1 MLLSEARPRP
11 YRQPESERRFNQEE
25 TDKQSF
31 DTLKDRAVW
40 TKNYGKDF
48 INRYKHAFNNGDAV
62 ARNPRSAIRSYCRN
76 VIRDMFVPY
85 YTQHADKLVK
95 DPDIH
100 VVLSNAYHDSV
111 HAGLTVDARVNTH
124 RPLEKDVWQNVGE
137 FTIRGHAGAPVV
149 TIEKDSYTGRDVS
162 DALFSI
168 VSSDA
173 GQQYEKVLKD
183 LETYAYDSG
192 YGIDGFDHEKDYI
205 QEDPE
210 VRKLLDM
217 MCVEVDKQIKPII
230 ADVSK
235 KLMNLKVLVSQ
246 HISDFYKK

>member
-11 YRQPESERRFNQEE
+11 YRQHKSERGFNQEE

-31 DTLKDRAVW
+31 DTLRDRAEW

-85 YTQHADKLVK
+85 YKQHSYQLVK
-95 DPDIH
+95 DPDMY
-100 VVLSNAYHDSV
+100 VSQSYAYHDSV
-111 HAGLTVDARVNTH
+111 HVGVAVNADVDIH

-137 FTIRGHAGAPVV
+137 FTIRGRAGESIVS
-149 TIEKDSYTGRDVS
+149 IEKDPYTGRDVS

-168 VSSDA
+168 ASSDA
-173 GQQYEKVLKD
+173 GQQYEKVLKS
-183 LETYAYDSG
+183 LEIFAYDDNG
-192 YGIDGFDHEKDYI
+192 KDGFEYERDYI
-205 QEDPE
+205 QDDPE
-210 VRKLLDM
+210 VRKLLEM
-217 MCVEVDKQIKPII
+217 MCVEVDKKIMPII

-235 KLMNLKVLVSQ
+235 KLANLRVLVSQ
-246 HISDFYKK
+246 NIGAFYKK

>member
-11 YRQPESERRFNQEE
+11 YRQPESERKFNQEE

-31 DTLKDRAVW
+31 ATLRDRAEW
-40 TKNYGKDF
+40 TKNYGQDF
-48 INRYKHAFNNGDAV
+48 INRYKHAFNNSDAV
-62 ARNPRSAIRSYCRN
+62 AKNPRSAIRSRCRN
-76 VIRDMFVPY
+76 VIRDMFATY
-85 YTQHADKLVK
+85 YEQHTDKLVQ
-95 DPDIH
+95 DPAIR
-100 VVLSNAYHDSV
+100 VITSYAYHDSV
-111 HAGLTVDARVNTH
+111 HVGVTVDAQVDIH
-124 RPLEKDVWQNVGE
+124 RPLAQKIWQNVGE
-137 FTIRGHAGAPVV
+137 FTIRGYAGESVV
-149 TIEKDSYTGRDVS
+149 KIEKDPYTGRDVS

-168 VSSDA
+168 TRTDA

-192 YGIDGFDHEKDYI
+192 YAIDGFDQEKDYI

-210 VRKLLDM
+210 VRKLLEM
-217 MCVEVDKQIKPII
+217 ISVEVDKQIKPII

-246 HISDFYKK
+246 RISDFYKM